1 METEQ
6 DMTSAG
12 YDSETVMLLRGILEA
27 SWERLTAEQQAQTQK
42 SEVALRI
49 LQLARQG
56 ERDPMRL
63 RAGAVTGVIAETET
77 LVEVRE
83 FAPVRRA
90 ERYTSAGPIRRSA
103 SKALLRSSGRQ
114 PTKNGPRPHSG

>member
-1 METEQ
+1 MA
-6 DMTSAG
+6 SAG
-12 YDSETVMLLRGILEA
+12 YDSETVTLLRDILED
-27 SWERLTAEQQAQTQK
+27 SWERLTSEQRAQTQK

-83 FAPVRRA
+83 FAAVRRA
-90 ERYTSAGPIRRSA
+90 ERYTSAGPVRRSA

-114 PTKNGPRPHSG
+114 PTKNGSWPHSG